1 MSGTTGV
8 GYETVEGASG
18 HLPLLAP
25 MSEIA
30 GRLAGQ
36 VVAYYLTAPVGGRG
50 VLAGGAPGVAP
61 AWVLVLGGGVVGIY
75 AARVARGLGADVTV
89 LERSDDRL
97 RYLDDRF
104 EGSVHCLMSDA
115 HSVLEQLSLSD
126 AVIGAVLVPG
136 AVAPRLVTRA
146 MLSTMRP
153 RAVIVDVAIDQGGR
167 FETSRPTTHEAP
179 TYVVDDVLHYCV
191 ANMPG
196 AVPVT
201 STRALTNATL
211 PYLLRLAGMGLDAL
225 CEKIGLCHGDKCPR
239 PPFGAPGGGGRLFRR
254 EWWKI
259 AKARYPCLIT
269 ASDAKFGACFL
280 RLARPY
286 AEVPA
291 MQVERNKKARSTGR
305 PIESLVAV
313 ARAGS
318 GQQDHCPGLAGRT
331 GRGDG
336 PGGHRTGTPAPA
348 AGRARGA
355 PDGPPA
361 AAGLAAGA
369 AALPGR
375 QVPAG
380 HPGDAWAQPAQPPA
394 RDRAPDRCSTGPRS
408 GGPARGGP
416 ARWLHPPCAR
426 VEARTPVPRLNIA
439 LAVGTARAGDR
450 RPALV
455 RETLRRCYALR
466 SWLAEGRWGGVPC
479 WRPCAGARRPGP
491 RRPRG

>member
-1 MSGTTGV
+1 MRIGVVKEIKPAELRVALTPAGTEELVDAGHTVLVERGAGEGSGFPDGAYVNAGAVIVDEADKVWEDVDVLVKVKEPVGAELGRLREGLVLFTYLHLAAAPELTRALVKAGTTGV
-8 GYETVEGASG
+8 GYETVEGSSG

-61 AWVLVLGGGVVGIY
+61 ARVLVLGGGVVGIY

-146 MLSTMRP
+146 MLSSMRP
-153 RAVIVDVAIDQGGR
+153 RAVIVDVAIDQGGC

-225 CEKIGLCHGDKCPR
+225 CEKDPGFAMGINVRDHRLVHPAVVAAYAGE
-239 PPFGAPGGGGRLFRR
+239 GGG
-254 EWWKI
+254 K
-259 AKARYPCLIT
+259 
-269 ASDAKFGACFL
+269 
-280 RLARPY
+280 
-286 AEVPA
+286 
-291 MQVERNKKARSTGR
+291 
-305 PIESLVAV
+305 
-313 ARAGS
+313 
-318 GQQDHCPGLAGRT
+318 
-331 GRGDG
+331 
-336 PGGHRTGTPAPA
+336 
-348 AGRARGA
+348 
-355 PDGPPA
+355 
-361 AAGLAAGA
+361 
-369 AALPGR
+369 
-375 QVPAG
+375 
-380 HPGDAWAQPAQPPA
+380 
-394 RDRAPDRCSTGPRS
+394 
-408 GGPARGGP
+408 
-416 ARWLHPPCAR
+416 
-426 VEARTPVPRLNIA
+426 
-439 LAVGTARAGDR
+439 
-450 RPALV
+450 
-455 RETLRRCYALR
+455 
-466 SWLAEGRWGGVPC
+466 
-479 WRPCAGARRPGP
+479 
-491 RRPRG
+491 